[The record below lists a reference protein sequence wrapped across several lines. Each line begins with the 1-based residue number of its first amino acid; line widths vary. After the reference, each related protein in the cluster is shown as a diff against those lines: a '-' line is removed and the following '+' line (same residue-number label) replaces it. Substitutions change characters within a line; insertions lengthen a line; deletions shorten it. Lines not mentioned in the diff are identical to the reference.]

1 MDADA
6 ALFPLCVC
14 VCAYVCFFFFFIEQ
28 GTSID
33 RSDTCGMPAWKDFS
47 KLVNDLEFTWENG
60 PEKTFWQLNA
70 KFLASIREASLC
82 LEVITV
88 YFIYCCSFITW
99 AQHQPQ
105 RLHTM
110 DGRRERKRVGRD
122 REREREKESSS
133 LHEHSLKC
141 VQETVKQQV
150 SITPLLSRFSFWKP
164 LSFASAGLKPDEN
177 KNNTGQK

>member
-1 MDADA
+1 MAQYPIDGRWCSIVSSV
-6 ALFPLCVC
+6 CVC
-14 VCAYVCFFFFFIEQ
+14 VCLFFFFFM

-33 RSDTCGMPAWKDFS
+33 QSDTCGMPAWRDFS
-47 KLVNDLEFTWENG
+47 KSENESESTWENV
-60 PEKTFWQLNA
+60 PDKTFWQLND
-70 KFLASIREASLC
+70 KFLASIRAASLC

-88 YFIYCCSFITW
+88 YFIHCCSFITW

-105 RLHTM
+105 RPHTM
-110 DGRRERKRVGRD
+110 DGRRERKRVG
-122 REREREKESSS
+122 ESSS

-141 VQETVKQQV
+141 AQEIVKQQV

-177 KNNTGQK
+177 KNTGQK